1 MKNLLFIFLLFMAYG
16 NGISQSND
24 EKLIAMCC
32 EEGRGCTGS
41 AYCTACKNCS
51 GCRHCAK
58 NGGTCGVCSGGRSSR
73 STSKPNTYTHPKISD
88 KLSEGKYLYVA
99 VPSLNVR
106 SGPGSN
112 YKTIERVKKDS
123 KLAYLDKDGAW
134 IKVKVE
140 GSGLTGYVYYKY
152 LY

>member
-1 MKNLLFIFLLFMAYG
+1 MKNVLFIFLLIIGCAK
-16 NGISQSND
+16 GISQSND

-32 EEGRGCTGS
+32 DEGRRCTGS

-51 GCRHCAK
+51 GCQYCAK
-58 NGGTCGVCSGGRSSR
+58 NGGTCGVCSSGKNYR
-73 STSKPNTYTHPKISD
+73 SKPETKTYTYPKISH
-88 KLSEGKYLYVA
+88 KLSKGAYLYVA
-99 VPSLNVR
+99 VASLNLR
-106 SGPGSN
+106 SGPGSE
-112 YKTIERVKKDS
+112 YKTIERLKKNS

-140 GSGLTGYVYYKY
+140 ASGATGYVYYQY